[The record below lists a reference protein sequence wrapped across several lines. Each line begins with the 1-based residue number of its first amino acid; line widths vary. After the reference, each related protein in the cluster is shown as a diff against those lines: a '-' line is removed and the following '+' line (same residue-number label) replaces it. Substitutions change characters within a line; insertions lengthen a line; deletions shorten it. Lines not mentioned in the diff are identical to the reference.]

1 MWSSTPVFVTLD
13 PGKPVMPCGLRYR
26 LLSITL
32 EPFNILQQKNVF
44 SLHRWLLDLPPD
56 LQGGVNL
63 LCFSGVTLGENG
75 GTGDLYKHRNKT
87 RRRKLSIVQM
97 F

>member
-44 SLHRWLLDLPPD
+44 SLHRWLLALPPD
-56 LQGGVNL
+56 LQEGVNL
-63 LCFSGVTLGENG
+63 LCFSRVTLG
-75 GTGDLYKHRNKT
+75 GTGDLYRHRNKT
-87 RRRKLSIVQM
+87 KRRTLFIVQIL
-97 F
+97 